1 MLQLTYEELML
12 ITGTLSIIQE
22 DSRMI
27 AADRS
32 AANTKEYREKA
43 RSQVKMINTIRHKL
57 DKELDIYPNAKP
69 FSIIHSEF

>member
-12 ITGTLSIIQE
+12 ISGTLSIIQD

-32 AANTKEYREKA
+32 VANTKENRGQA

-57 DKELDIYPNAKP
+57 DKELDKYPNAKP
-69 FSIIHSEF
+69 CSIIHSEF